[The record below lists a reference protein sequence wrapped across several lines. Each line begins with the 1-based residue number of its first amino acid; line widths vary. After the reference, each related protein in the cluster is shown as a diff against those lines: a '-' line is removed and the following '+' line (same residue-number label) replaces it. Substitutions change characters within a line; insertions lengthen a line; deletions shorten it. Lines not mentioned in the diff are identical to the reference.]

1 MPQTVSLRRSGD
13 GPRRR
18 AHVCNFATAEEL
30 VEDSGMT
37 SLRRSP
43 EKIRLPLGFSFS
55 AVAAGIKVSGRPD
68 LALVDVWGRAPL
80 RQAQGRLSPVQAQ
93 RSLAAAGGA
102 TAAALFTKNRV
113 VAAPVEVGRASLLA
127 TGGRIRAVVVN
138 SGNANCAT
146 GRAGIQA
153 CEGVCREAGKLFGVP
168 ATEIFPSSTGIIGV
182 RLPAEKIRAKLPEL
196 VVLAARS
203 PSQRGV
209 LAFAHAIMT
218 TDTRAK
224 IASARFRVNA
234 RDVTVLGVAK
244 GAGMIHPQLATMLVY
259 LFTDVGA
266 SPRDLQSLLREA
278 CDQSLNC
285 MSIDGDTSTND
296 TVLLVAS
303 GASGTRVKDVRV
315 RKKMSAALTAV
326 CQSLAEQIVS
336 DGEGVQHVI
345 RLFVEQ
351 ARGREEALLVAR
363 TIAHSMLVKTAWAGA
378 DPNWGRILAAVGRCG
393 APIDPS
399 RVQIFIGSQKVCRN
413 GVACSFNE
421 RQAHRSLAQPVSD
434 IRVQLRRGQHSV
446 RFLTADLTAEYV
458 RINADYST

>member
-1 MPQTVSLRRSGD
+1 
-13 GPRRR
+13 
-18 AHVCNFATAEEL
+18 
-30 VEDSGMT
+30 MT

-43 EKIRLPLGFSFS
+43 EKIRLPVGFSFS

-68 LALVDVWGRAPL
+68 LALVE
-80 RQAQGRLSPVQAQ
+80 
-93 RSLAAAGGA
+93 AAGGA

-113 VAAPVEVGRASLLA
+113 VAAPVEVGRASLLS
-127 TGGRIRAVVVN
+127 TGGRVRAVVVN

-153 CEGVCREAGKLFGVP
+153 CERVCREAGKLFGVP
-168 ATEIFPSSTGIIGV
+168 AAEIFPSSTGIIGV
-182 RLPAEKIRAKLPEL
+182 RLPAEKIHAKLPEL
-196 VVLAARS
+196 ITLSARS

-209 LAFAHAIMT
+209 VAFAHAIMT

-224 IASARFRVNA
+224 IASARFRVNSK
-234 RDVTVLGVAK
+234 DVTVLGIAK

-266 SPRDLQSLLREA
+266 SPRELQILLREA

-296 TVLLVAS
+296 TVLLLAS
-303 GASGTRVKDVRV
+303 GASGARVGARAKDVRV
-315 RKKMSAALTAV
+315 RKKFSAALTAV

-351 ARGREEALLVAR
+351 ARGREEALVVAR

-399 RVQIFIGSQKVCRN
+399 RIQIFIGRQKVCRN
-413 GVACSFNE
+413 GVACAFNE
-421 RQAHRSLAQPVSD
+421 RQAHRSLAQPVCD
-434 IRVQLRRGQHSV
+434 IRVQLGRGQESV
-446 RFLTADLTAEYV
+446 RFLTTDLTAEYV

>member
-1 MPQTVSLRRSGD
+1 M
-13 GPRRR
+13 
-18 AHVCNFATAEEL
+18 TA
-30 VEDSGMT
+30 
-37 SLRRSP
+37 LRRSP
-43 EKIRLPLGFSFS
+43 GKIRLPLGFSFS

-68 LALVDVWGRAPL
+68 LALADVEVWGRAPS
-80 RQAQGRLSPVQAQ
+80 QARPERSRRGQAE
-93 RSLAAAGGA
+93 RSSAVAA

-113 VAAPVEVGRASLLA
+113 VAAPVEVGRANLLS
-127 TGGRIRAVVVN
+127 TGGRVRAVLVN

-146 GRAGIQA
+146 GRVGIQA
-153 CEGVCREAGKLFGVP
+153 CERVCREAGRLFGVP
-168 ATEIFPSSTGIIGV
+168 AAEIFPSSTGIIGV
-182 RLPAEKIRAKLPEL
+182 RLPAEKIQASLPKLM
-196 VVLAARS
+196 AARS

-218 TDTRAK
+218 TDTRPK
-224 IASARFRVNA
+224 IASARVRIHSK
-234 RDVTVLGVAK
+234 DVTVLGIAK

-266 SPRDLQSLLREA
+266 TPRELQPLLREA

-296 TVLLVAS
+296 TVLLLAS
-303 GASGTRVKDVRV
+303 GASGARV
-315 RKKMSAALTAV
+315 RDAATRRKLSAALTAV

-351 ARGREEALLVAR
+351 ARSREEALVVAR

-393 APIDPS
+393 LPIDPS
-399 RVQIFIGSQKVCRN
+399 RIRIFIGRQKVCRN
-413 GVACSFNE
+413 GIACPFDE
-421 RQAHRSLAQPVSD
+421 RQAHRDLGQPVCD
-434 IRVQLRRGQHSV
+434 VRVQLGRGQQAV
-446 RFLTADLTAEYV
+446 QFLTTDLTAEYV

>member
-1 MPQTVSLRRSGD
+1 
-13 GPRRR
+13 
-18 AHVCNFATAEEL
+18 
-30 VEDSGMT
+30 MT

-43 EKIRLPLGFSFS
+43 EKIRLPAGFSFS

-68 LALVDVWGRAPL
+68 LALVE
-80 RQAQGRLSPVQAQ
+80 
-93 RSLAAAGGA
+93 AAGSA

-113 VAAPVEVGRASLLA
+113 VAAPVEVGRAALLA
-127 TGGRIRAVVVN
+127 TGGRVRAVVVN

-153 CEGVCREAGKLFGVP
+153 CERVCREAGKLLGVP
-168 ATEIFPSSTGIIGV
+168 AAEIFPSSTGIIGV
-182 RLPAEKIRAKLPEL
+182 RLPAEKIHAKLPEL
-196 VVLAARS
+196 VTLSAQSA
-203 PSQRGV
+203 SQRGV

-224 IASARFRVNA
+224 IASARFRVA
-234 RDVTVLGVAK
+234 AKEVTVLGIAK

-266 SPRDLQSLLREA
+266 SPRELQILLREA
-278 CDQSLNC
+278 CDESLNC

-296 TVLLVAS
+296 TVLLLAS
-303 GASGTRVKDVRV
+303 GASGARVGARAKDVRI
-315 RKKMSAALTAV
+315 RKKFSAALTAV

-393 APIDPS
+393 LPIDPA
-399 RVQIFIGSQKVCRN
+399 RVQIFIGRQKVCRN

-421 RQAHRSLAQPVSD
+421 RQAHRSLAQPVCD
-434 IRVQLRRGQHSV
+434 IRVQLGRGRHAV
-446 RFLTADLTAEYV
+446 RFLTTDLTAEYV

>member
-1 MPQTVSLRRSGD
+1 
-13 GPRRR
+13 
-18 AHVCNFATAEEL
+18 
-30 VEDSGMT
+30 MT

-68 LALVDVWGRAPL
+68 LALVEATNGA
-80 RQAQGRLSPVQAQ
+80 S
-93 RSLAAAGGA
+93 A
-102 TAAALFTKNRV
+102 TAMFTKNRV
-113 VAAPVEVGRASLLA
+113 VAAPVEVGRASLSS
-127 TGGRIRAVVVN
+127 TGGRVRAVVVN

-153 CEGVCREAGKLFGVP
+153 CEQVCREAGKLFGVS

-182 RLPAEKIRAKLPEL
+182 RLPVEKIDAKLPEL
-196 VVLAARS
+196 IATRTASQSGVV
-203 PSQRGV
+203 
-209 LAFAHAIMT
+209 AFTHAIMT
-218 TDTRAK
+218 TDTRPK
-224 IASARFRVNA
+224 IASARFRMSSKKA
-234 RDVTVLGVAK
+234 SKEITVLGIAK

-266 SPRDLQSLLREA
+266 SPRELQPLLRKA
-278 CDQSLNC
+278 CDDSFNC

-296 TVLLVAS
+296 TVLLLAS
-303 GASGTRVKDVRV
+303 GSSGARLKDIHIRM
-315 RKKMSAALTAV
+315 RFSAALGEV
-326 CQSLAEQIVS
+326 CQSLTEQIIS

-351 ARGREEALLVAR
+351 ARSREEALVVAR

-393 APIDPS
+393 VPIDPM
-399 RVQIFIGSQKVCRN
+399 RVQIFIGSQKVCCN
-413 GVACSFNE
+413 GVGYAFNE
-421 RQAHRSLAQPVSD
+421 KQAHHSLAQPVCD
-434 IRVQLRRGQHSV
+434 IRVQLGRGRHTV
-446 RFLTADLTAEYV
+446 RFLTTDLTAEYV